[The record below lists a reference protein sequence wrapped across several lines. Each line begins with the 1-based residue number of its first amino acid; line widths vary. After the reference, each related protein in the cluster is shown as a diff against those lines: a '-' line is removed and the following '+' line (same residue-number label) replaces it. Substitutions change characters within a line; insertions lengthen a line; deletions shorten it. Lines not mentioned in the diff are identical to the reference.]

1 MRGCLVASDVRGLR
15 DLTLWET
22 NDGGAVNFH
31 MVRQARPCRGVPA
44 VLRITVAEIEES
56 KAECREA
63 LERMERAVRDRDEA
77 RGERDEA
84 RAKVEALRDAEGE
97 AYHAGLR
104 AATRERDEA
113 RADECDRY
121 REALAEG
128 KLTAHMFAPRGFSD
142 EKREAWDFAVYE
154 AEQFIA
160 RALREASLGG
170 GDDCLDPEQAFGAVQ
185 SGPDEADD

>member
-1 MRGCLVASDVRGLR
+1 MISRSGGSVRGCLVASDARGLR

-84 RAKVEALRDAEGE
+84 RAEVAALLVQLSEARDELDALRELADAAARRLALREAVAMPERVTAGEAFAAEGIPPGDMLGDRE
-97 AYHAGLR
+97 WLR
-104 AATRERDEA
+104 EY
-113 RADECDRY
+113 RA
-121 REALAEG
+121 
-128 KLTAHMFAPRGFSD
+128 
-142 EKREAWDFAVYE
+142 
-154 AEQFIA
+154 A
-160 RALREASLGG
+160 RALRGG
-170 GDDCLDPEQAFGAVQ
+170 GGT
-185 SGPDEADD
+185 